1 VPLISL
7 IQKIPFGN
15 PAARGFWLYSKVPP
29 TFLKKIEQENF
40 KKTVLFVYKH
50 SKFYRR
56 KFDQHQINPKQVT
69 GPEDLGDFFTTAED
83 LREHVDE
90 FVCQKPDTAYE
101 TTGTTS
107 KKPKR
112 VYFSRNEIREAGLAG
127 AVGLWGVGVRPTDRV
142 ASAFD
147 YSFWVSGPV
156 LQASCEALGCFHV
169 EAGRIPPSEFY
180 ERLKDYRITVIV
192 GDPSWLLGLSEVAE
206 KKGAPPGLA
215 PLQRSDSFGERP
227 DRAGGWP
234 LKLILGG
241 GENMTE
247 AMRRY
252 IESVWKADCL
262 LSYGQT
268 EAFGAIG
275 MESRDKAGYHL
286 NEFHNFFEIIGAD
299 NEGYGEL
306 VYTNLNRRVMPLVR
320 YRSGDIT
327 KFLEP
332 HPPKSAADRN
342 SPSGLPGRRI
352 AKLRGRV
359 NEWTA
364 TAMGNLAP
372 WMFEPILNSIKGLS
386 SDWQIII
393 DKDSHKDLIEFHV
406 EALDDVVNPS
416 DLKEII
422 FSNIR
427 KELTDAW
434 KSYELGLFKIDLR
447 LHAKGTL
454 RNGRKLVRL
463 VDKRKF

>member
-1 VPLISL
+1 MSLISL
-7 IQKIPFGN
+7 IEKIPFGN
-15 PAARGFWLYSKVPP
+15 PAARGFWLYSKVPQS
-29 TFLKKIEQENF
+29 FLKKIEQENF
-40 KKTVLFVYKH
+40 RKTVLFVYEH

-56 KFDQHQINPKQVT
+56 KFNQHQINLKEVS

-90 FVCQKPDTAYE
+90 FVCQRPDTAYE

-112 VYFSRNEIREAGLAG
+112 VYFSRNEVKEAGWAG

-147 YSFWVSGPV
+147 SSFWVSGPV
-156 LQASCEALGCFHV
+156 LQASCETLGCFHV

-180 ERLKDYRITVIV
+180 ERLKDYGITVIV

-206 KKGAPPGLA
+206 KRGP
-215 PLQRSDSFGERP
+215 
-227 DRAGGWP
+227 WP
-234 LKLILGG
+234 IRLILGG

-247 AMRRY
+247 GMRRY

-286 NEFHNFFEIIGAD
+286 NEFHNFFEIIEPD
-299 NEGYGEL
+299 NGGYGEL
-306 VYTNLNRRVMPLVR
+306 VYTNLNRRVMPLIR
-320 YRSGDIT
+320 YRSGDVT
-327 KFLEP
+327 KFL
-332 HPPKSAADRN
+332 DRN

-372 WMFEPILNSIKGLS
+372 WMFEPILNSVKGLS
-386 SDWQIII
+386 PDWQIAI
-393 DKDSHKDLIEFHV
+393 DKDSHKDLIELRYP
-406 EALDDVVNPS
+406 E
-416 DLKEII
+416 LKG
-422 FSNIR
+422 
-427 KELTDAW
+427 
-434 KSYELGLFKIDLR
+434 LGLDKVDFLSD
-447 LHAKGTL
+447 G
-454 RNGRKLVRL
+454 NGRMNAIMRL
-463 VDKRKF
+463 EDLLAED

>member
-1 VPLISL
+1 
-7 IQKIPFGN
+7 
-15 PAARGFWLYSKVPP
+15 
-29 TFLKKIEQENF
+29 
-40 KKTVLFVYKH
+40 
-50 SKFYRR
+50 
-56 KFDQHQINPKQVT
+56 
-69 GPEDLGDFFTTAED
+69 
-83 LREHVDE
+83 
-90 FVCQKPDTAYE
+90 
-101 TTGTTS
+101 
-107 KKPKR
+107 
-112 VYFSRNEIREAGLAG
+112 
-127 AVGLWGVGVRPTDRV
+127 VRPTDRV

-156 LQASCEALGCFHV
+156 LQASCEALGCFHI

-180 ERLKDYRITVIV
+180 ERLKDYEITVIV

-206 KKGAPPGLA
+206 KKG
-215 PLQRSDSFGERP
+215 S
-227 DRAGGWP
+227 WP
-234 LKLILGG
+234 VRLILGG

-247 AMRRY
+247 GMRRY

-286 NEFHNFFEIIGAD
+286 NEFHNFFEIVEPD
-299 NEGYGEL
+299 KDGYGEL

-393 DKDSHKDLIEFHV
+393 DKDSHKDLIELHV
-406 EALDDVVNPS
+406 ETLDGAVNPS

-427 KELTDAW
+427 KELTETW
-434 KSYELGLFKIDLR
+434 KSYELGLFKMDLR

-454 RNGRKLVRL
+454 RNGRKLMRL

>member
-1 VPLISL
+1 MSLISL
-7 IQKIPFGN
+7 IQRIPFGN

-29 TFLKKIEQENF
+29 SFLKKIEQENF
-40 KKTVLFVYKH
+40 RKTVLFVYEH

-56 KFDQHQINPKQVT
+56 KFDQHKINPKKVT
-69 GPEDLGDFFTTAED
+69 GPENLGDFFTTAED

-90 FVCQKPDTAYE
+90 FVCQRPDTAYE

-112 VYFSRNEIREAGLAG
+112 VYFSRNEVKEAGWAG

-147 YSFWVSGPV
+147 CSFWVSGPV
-156 LQASCEALGCFHV
+156 LQASCEALGCFHI

-180 ERLKDYRITVIV
+180 ERLKDYGITVIV

-206 KKGAPPGLA
+206 
-215 PLQRSDSFGERP
+215 QRGV
-227 DRAGGWP
+227 WP

-247 AMRRY
+247 GMRCY
-252 IESVWKADCL
+252 VESVWKADCL

-275 MESRDKAGYHL
+275 MESTDKAGYHL
-286 NEFHNFFEIIGAD
+286 NEFHNFFEIVEPD
-299 NEGYGEL
+299 KEGYGEL

-327 KFLEP
+327 RFIDEKT
-332 HPPKSAADRN
+332 PPPARGWSASGGKGGSAAHFGG
-342 SPSGLPGRRI
+342 GLPGRRI
-352 AKLRGRV
+352 EKLRGRV

-393 DKDSHKDLIEFHV
+393 DKDSHKDLIELHV
-406 EALDDVVNPS
+406 EALDGAVNS
-416 DLKEII
+416 LDLKEII
-422 FSNIR
+422 FSNVR
-427 KELTDAW
+427 KELTEAW
-434 KSYELGLFKIDLR
+434 KSYELGLFKMDLR

-454 RNGRKLVRL
+454 RNGRKLMRL